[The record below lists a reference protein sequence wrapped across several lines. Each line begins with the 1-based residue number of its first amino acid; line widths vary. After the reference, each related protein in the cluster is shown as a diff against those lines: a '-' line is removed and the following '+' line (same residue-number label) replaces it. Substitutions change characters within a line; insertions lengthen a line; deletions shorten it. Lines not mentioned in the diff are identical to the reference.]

1 MNYLLWAIVIA
12 IGFGLRVL
20 ERRFTRR
27 PLLGALLILG
37 MAAGYLMTRFSPFN
51 FATGGVYMEGVILA
65 AASALALAGYLA
77 ATLWFVAR
85 GRTTA

>member
-12 IGFGLRVL
+12 IGFGLRAL

-27 PLLGALLILG
+27 PFLGALLILG
-37 MAAGYLMTRFSPFN
+37 TVAGYLMTRFSPFN
-51 FATGGVYMEGVILA
+51 FATGGLYMEGVILA
-65 AASALALAGYLA
+65 AASALAFSGYLA

-85 GRTTA
+85 GRTTG